1 MWTVGRIHSDS
12 FRHNE
17 CQKAWR
23 QAVDTAGG
31 IYFHRW
37 GDAALRRVSADLCN
51 MSRLPLP
58 SSYVESYSSTINHG
72 CVLLPARWQ
81 ARSCAA
87 SQGRV
92 PRLHGADHWSIC
104 TLTREPGHVVV
115 EVALST

>member
-1 MWTVGRIHSDS
+1 M
-12 FRHNE
+12 
-17 CQKAWR
+17 WR

-37 GDAALRRVSADLCN
+37 GDAALSRVSADLCN

-58 SSYVESYSSTINHG
+58 STSYVESYHHG
-72 CVLLPARWQ
+72 CVLLPDGKQ

-115 EVALST
+115 EVALSTIAVWLVSVRREH